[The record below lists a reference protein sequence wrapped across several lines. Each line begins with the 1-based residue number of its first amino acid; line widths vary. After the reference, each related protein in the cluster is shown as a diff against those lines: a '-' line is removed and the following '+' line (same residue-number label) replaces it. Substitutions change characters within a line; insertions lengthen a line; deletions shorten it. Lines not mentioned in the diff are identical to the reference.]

1 MQALDR
7 IPKEGI
13 SGQDHALHYFHES
26 VTHPVLVWA
35 DSFPAACDSGV
46 RFDSNDKRCQR
57 QAVHPGV
64 EVNTLHESASA
75 AEAGRGVVK
84 RHVLL

>member
-1 MQALDR
+1 MPALER

-13 SGQDHALHYFHES
+13 SGQDLASRYFHES
-26 VTHPVLVWA
+26 ATHPVLVWA
-35 DSFPAACDSGV
+35 NSFPAACDSGA
-46 RFDSNDKRCQR
+46 RFGSNDKRCQR

-64 EVNTLHESASA
+64 EAKTLHESASA